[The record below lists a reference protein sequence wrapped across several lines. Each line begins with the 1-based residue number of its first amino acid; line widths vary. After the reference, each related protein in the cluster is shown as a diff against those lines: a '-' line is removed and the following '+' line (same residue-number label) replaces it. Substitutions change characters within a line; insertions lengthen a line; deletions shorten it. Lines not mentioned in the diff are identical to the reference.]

1 MGKISVKFQYIIVKT
16 SFYTSKELKK
26 IGLRSYGQNVLISKK
41 TSIYGAENIVM
52 GSNVRIDDYC
62 ILSGT
67 IEIGS
72 YIHIAAYCG
81 LYGKKGIFIKDF
93 SGLSAKVII
102 YSAIDDFSGKFM
114 VGPVVPTKF
123 TNVTGGPVILNK
135 FVQIGAGSIIM
146 PSLVLE
152 EGAAVGAMTFVNK
165 SLTAWTINAGIPVR
179 FIKKR
184 NKNILKFDEQLKKVN
199 NE

>member
-1 MGKISVKFQYIIVKT
+1 MKT
-16 SFYTSKELKK
+16 SFYTEKELKK

-41 TSIYGAENIVM
+41 TSIYGAKNIII

-62 ILSGT
+62 ILSGS

-102 YSAIDDFSGKFM
+102 YSISDDFSGNHM
-114 VGPVVPTKF
+114 IGPVVPSVF
-123 TNVTGGPVILNK
+123 TNATGGPVILDK
-135 FVQIGAGSIIM
+135 FVQVGAGSIIM
-146 PSLVLE
+146 PYLNLE
-152 EGAAVGAMTFVNK
+152 EGAVVGAMSFVNK
-165 SLTAWTINAGIPVR
+165 SLKAWTINAGIP
-179 FIKKR
+179 IKYIKMR
-184 NKNILKFDEQLKKVN
+184 NTNILKLEKQLKTYTNN